1 MLKKRKI
8 FGFGTVV
15 MLFFLALTSV
25 TIIQADKYP
34 EIRTETITDYDIENQ
49 PVARGAALDVLL
61 LGYHLLEMGPDL
73 YEIVDK
79 LIERDKMI
87 DDLIDNGC

>member
-1 MLKKRKI
+1 MRKKIKI
-8 FGFGTVV
+8 FGFGTVA
-15 MLFFLALTSV
+15 MLFFLALTSIF
-25 TIIQADKYP
+25 TIQADDALVFK
-34 EIRTETITDYDIENQ
+34 TETITHYNLENE